1 MATLA
6 RDTAPGT
13 WRILFVAA
21 DGRRRTIRLG
31 RLDRRAADGVLR
43 RVETLLGCKLAGQPI
58 PRDTAAWIGELGP
71 VLRQRLARA
80 GLIESRP
87 EPERHTLGDF
97 LDDYIRT
104 RADIKPSTRTVL
116 DQARRR
122 MIEFFGADKPID
134 RITSKDADA
143 YRAWLIE
150 DRKLARNTAAKL
162 IRYARHFMAVA
173 IRRKIIAENPF
184 AHLPATVGANPA
196 RHVFVPASDVERMI
210 DATVDLEWRA
220 LLALA
225 RYQGLR
231 IPSEALALAWSD
243 VDFVRR
249 RLIIRSSKTAHH
261 AGGGIRVM
269 PIFPETMAHLQ
280 ALFDAAEP
288 GTRYVITRYRDA
300 TQNLRTQLERLIL
313 RAGLKP
319 WPQLWQALR
328 RSRATELAAIF
339 PGHLC
344 AAWLGHTQRVA
355 DTHYRMVTDMDFE
368 RAIGWRTCGSVSP
381 QAQNPAHYLRAP
393 NTTETQGTPEIRPEN
408 AVLCV
413 GDTRCDSGQ
422 SCPLGGTGLEPVTF
436 SV

>member
-1 MATLA
+1 MASLT
-6 RDTAPGT
+6 RDSAPGS

-31 RLDRRAADGVLR
+31 RLDRRGAEGVLR
-43 RVETLLGCKLAGQPI
+43 HVEALHACKLAGQPI
-58 PRDTAAWIGELGP
+58 PRDTALWVGGLGP
-71 VLRQRLARA
+71 VLRQRLARV
-80 GLIESRP
+80 GLIVDRP
-87 EPERHTLGDF
+87 EPERCTLGEL
-97 LDDYIRT
+97 LDGYIRT
-104 RADIKPSTRTVL
+104 RVDIKASTRIVL

-122 MIEFFGADKPID
+122 LIEFFGANKPID

-143 YRAWLIE
+143 YRAWLFE
-150 DRKLARNTAAKL
+150 ARGLARNSVAKL

-196 RHVFVPASDVERMI
+196 RHVFVPASDVERVI
-210 DATVDLEWRA
+210 DVATDPEWRA

-231 IPSEALALAWSD
+231 IPSEALALTWSD
-243 VDFVRR
+243 VDFERR
-249 RLIIRSSKTAHH
+249 RLIIRASKTAHH
-261 AGGGIRVM
+261 AGGGIRVT
-269 PIFPETMAHLQ
+269 PIFPETMPHLQ

-288 GTRYVITRYRDA
+288 GTQYVITRYRDA
-300 TQNLRTQLERLIL
+300 GQNLRTQLERLIT

-328 RSRATELAAIF
+328 RSRATELAATF

-355 DTHYRMVTDMDFE
+355 DTYYRMVTDADFE
-368 RAIGWRTCGSVSP
+368 RAIGWRTCGPISP
-381 QAQNPAHYLRAP
+381 QAQNPAHYLRIP
-393 NTTETQGTPEIRPEN
+393 SDTETQAPPEIRPEN

-413 GDTRCDSGQ
+413 GDTQRDSGQ
-422 SCPLGGTGLEPVTF
+422 TYPLGVTGLEPVTS

>member
-1 MATLA
+1 MAALA
-6 RDTAPGT
+6 RDSAPGT
-13 WRILFVAA
+13 WRILFVDA

-43 RVETLLGCKLAGQPI
+43 HVETLLACKLAGQPI
-58 PRDTAAWIGELGP
+58 PRDTALWVGALGP

-80 GLIESRP
+80 GLIEARP
-87 EPERHTLGDF
+87 EPERCALGEF
-97 LDDYIRT
+97 LDDYIRS
-104 RADIKPSTRTVL
+104 RVDIKPSTRTVL

-134 RITSKDADA
+134 RITTKDADA

-150 DRKLARNTAAKL
+150 DRGLARNSVAKL
-162 IRYARHFMAVA
+162 TRYGRHYMAVA
-173 IRRKIIAENPF
+173 IRRKIIGENPF
-184 AHLPATVGANPA
+184 VHLPATVGGNPA
-196 RHVFVPASDVERMI
+196 RHVFVPASDVEQVI
-210 DATVDLEWRA
+210 DVTVDLEWRA

-231 IPSEALALAWSD
+231 IPSEALALTWSD

-249 RLIIRSSKTAHH
+249 RLIIRASKTAHH
-261 AGGGIRVM
+261 EGGGIRVT
-269 PIFPETMAHLQ
+269 PIFPETMPHLQ
-280 ALFDAAEP
+280 ALYDSAEP
-288 GTRYVITRYRDA
+288 GAQYVITRYRDA
-300 TQNLRTQLERLIL
+300 GQNLRTQLERLIL
-313 RAGLKP
+313 RAGLTP

-328 RSRATELAAIF
+328 RSRATELAAVF

-344 AAWLGHTQRVA
+344 AAWLGHTQKVA
-355 DTHYRMVTDMDFE
+355 NMYYRMVTDMDFE

-393 NTTETQGTPEIRPEN
+393 SATETQGAPEIRPEN

-413 GDTRCDSGQ
+413 GDTQCDSGQ
-422 SCPLGGTGLEPVTF
+422 SYPLGVTGLEPVTS